1 MNDMVS
7 IASRLSALLLTLC
20 SACASAGRSGN
31 PEPPT
36 MSAVIAAAKP
46 SDWHRL
52 DPGNTLYMRLATG
65 TVVIELAPT
74 FAPKSVANIKTLV
87 REKFFDGLAIVR
99 VQDNYVVQWADPAAE
114 GDKSVPPRSL
124 GKAAK
129 TIKAEFTVAMSRA
142 RPFIALP
149 DRDGYAPQAGFYG
162 DFPAARDAV
171 KKRAWLTHCYGAV
184 GVGRDNDVDSGNGA
198 ELYAV
203 IASSARWLDR
213 NITLVG
219 RVVYGMPLLSSLPRG
234 SGPLGF
240 YRERSQYVTIRTI
253 RVAADLPKSKR
264 IPLEILRTDTPAF
277 TRLVESR
284 RNRRESWYKVPAGHI
299 DVCSVPIPVRRTGSG
314 LPAH

>member
-1 MNDMVS
+1 MNTIVPVS
-7 IASRLSALLLTLC
+7 LRLPALALILS
-20 SACASAGRSGN
+20 SACAWAGQSGDAK
-31 PEPPT
+31 PLT
-36 MSAVIAAAKP
+36 TGDVIAAAKP

-52 DPGNTLYMRLATG
+52 DPENTLYMRLATG
-65 TVVIELAPT
+65 RVVIELAPT
-74 FAPKSVANIKTLV
+74 FAPKSVANIKLLV
-87 REKFFDGLAIVR
+87 REKYFDGLDIVR

-114 GDKSVPPRSL
+114 GEKGVPRRSL

-129 TIKAEFTVAMSRA
+129 SIKAEFTVPMNRA
-142 RPFIALP
+142 LPFVTLP
-149 DRDGYAPQAGFYG
+149 DRDGYAPQTGFHG
-162 DFPAARDAV
+162 DFPAARDP
-171 KKRAWLTHCYGAV
+171 KKKIAWLAHCYGAV

-240 YRERSQYVTIRTI
+240 YTKPSQYVRIRSVRI
-253 RVAADLPKSKR
+253 AADLPKSRR
-264 IPLEILRTDTPAF
+264 IALEIMRTDTPTF

-284 RNRRESWYKVPAGHI
+284 RNRGGSWYKVPAGHI
-299 DVCSVPIPVRRTGSG
+299 DVCSVPIPVRKVGK
-314 LPAH
+314 PPH